1 MLRKKVLL
9 LGNGINRIN
18 NDYSW
23 KKLLEGLLSFV
34 GKSSNIN
41 LRDKPFPLLYE
52 EIYLQGLKHSNISE
66 SEMKA
71 FISGQISKLLPN
83 ILHSEIIKM
92 NFQHILTTNYD
103 YTLEKSLPNGLEST
117 RAVSKIKEKKYSVLR
132 SRKNN
137 STNIWHI
144 HGEQDVP
151 NSLTLGYEHY
161 SGYLQQMRNYLI
173 SGLTYKKTSIP
184 SLIERLK
191 RKDTEIMSWIDLFF
205 QKDIYILGLNLDF
218 AEIHLWWLLT
228 YIARKKRGKRQFSLN
243 NSINYIHPSSKRIK
257 NDPRLQLLD
266 ATDVKLMGID
276 LVNNDWE
283 RFYMDCLE
291 YIGNSS

>member
-1 MLRKKVLL
+1 MIRKKVLL

-52 EIYLQGLKHSNISE
+52 EIYLRGLKHSKINELEI
-66 SEMKA
+66 KA
-71 FISGQISKLLPN
+71 FISRQISKLLPN
-83 ILHSEIIKM
+83 SLHSEIIKM

-103 YTLEKSLPNGLEST
+103 YILEKSLPNGFEST
-117 RAVSKIKEKKYSVLR
+117 QVVSIIKEKKYSILR
-132 SRKNN
+132 SRKSN

-144 HGEQDVP
+144 HGEQGVP

-173 SGLTYKKTSIP
+173 SGLAYKKTFIP
-184 SLIERLK
+184 PLIDRLK
-191 RKDTEIMSWIDLFF
+191 RMDKEIISWIDLFF
-205 QKDIYILGLNLDF
+205 RKDIYILGLNFDF

-228 YIARKKRGKRQFSLN
+228 YIARKKGEKRQYMLN
-243 NSINYIHPSSKRIK
+243 NTINYIYPSSKRK
-257 NDPRLQLLD
+257 NSEPRFQLLE
-266 ATDVKLMGID
+266 ATGVKLVEID

-283 RFYMDCLE
+283 KFYMDCLE
-291 YIGNSS
+291 YIGNS